1 MVNLAA
7 GFWTMVGLCL
17 LFLACFGLGYC
28 AGWWRGG
35 GFRSK
40 NRAGPRKEL
49 DLLPPGWDK

>member
-1 MVNLAA
+1 
-7 GFWTMVGLCL
+7 MVGLCL